1 MRLTSAQNGRHR
13 PSFKEANLND
23 LRSLERLG
31 KKFDCVWTIHYRPI
45 STWIK
50 DNMELSRLAP
60 PCAVPAGSETSFIM
74 TITHARHNVFREPKF
89 RRERLAPL

>member
-23 LRSLERLG
+23 LRRLGRLG
-31 KKFDCVWTIHYRPI
+31 KKFDCVLTIHYRPI
-45 STWIK
+45 ATWIK

-60 PCAVPAGSETSFIM
+60 PCAVPARSETSLIM
-74 TITHARHNVFREPKF
+74 TIARARHNAFREPKF
-89 RRERLAPL
+89 RRERLSPF